1 MTVDFR
7 QLSIPSISRFLSF
20 LRYKL
25 DIGTNLLE
33 TSSAF
38 FTNKGN
44 CKSPFG
50 AKFALF
56 PLVWIFRKVPK
67 AKRICHFA
75 KNQTNEKI
83 IEFSPRS
90 DVFNYLNIKNKRES
104 GGLVPL
110 WRGLR
115 GGALYKLKKKVRV
128 FVR

>member
-56 PLVWIFRKVPK
+56 PLVWIVRKVPI

-75 KNQTNEKI
+75 KNQINEKI
-83 IEFSPRS
+83 IEFGPRS
-90 DVFNYLNIKNKRES
+90 DFCNYLDSLLLFIFIKKAEW
-104 GGLVPL
+104 VP
-110 WRGLR
+110 RGDRLS
-115 GGALYKLKKKVRV
+115 YYTKKVEIK
-128 FVR
+128 FFIF